1 MSIERVLRRIGGDE
15 ANALADAWHDH
26 ERELNG
32 RLTALSTQLTNSA
45 AELRAEI
52 DKATSRATLGLS
64 LAGLTLAGLIAI
76 SYYVGLELGG
86 LKAQVVNVE
95 RRMERVE
102 NRLEQ
107 VEDRLGRVEIRLDGL
122 DAILRAIDE
131 RTRRIEA
138 NQRASTELGP
148 SFTEGDEGWRR
159 FEEAVLA
166 AYADRSLSEEK
177 RRELVASHYPRMS
190 PEKVALIAK
199 LRAPDPADPAALLDP
214 AEERARLL
222 AEVLGLTGAQLE
234 QARARPADPP
244 PDPSRRG

>member
-1 MSIERVLRRIGGDE
+1 MSTERVPRRIGGDE

-45 AELRAEI
+45 AELRADI

-95 RRMERVE
+95 RRLERVE
-102 NRLEQ
+102 NRLDG
-107 VEDRLGRVEIRLDGL
+107 VEDGLRELG
-122 DAILRAIDE
+122 AALRAIDE
-131 RTRRIEA
+131 RARRIEA

-244 PDPSRRG
+244 PDPSRQG